1 MSCDWKTATGGSD
14 IREIRDRRKIAGVG
28 TGFSWQNPLREPPGG
43 LTGAPRQVGA
53 MSDGTARK
61 PFYKIGEVCQITD
74 TQPYVLRFWESEFPQ
89 LAPKKS
95 RNGQRIYR
103 RKDVDLV
110 LQIKRLLYE
119 EGYTIAGARKKLGM
133 GDGQGALDDL
143 FEPAAIGEPDRLPD
157 PPRPIGPVLSSLSG
171 RLHDILRV
179 MDSTDKRLKGKR

>member
-1 MSCDWKTATGGSD
+1 
-14 IREIRDRRKIAGVG
+14 
-28 TGFSWQNPLREPPGG
+28 
-43 LTGAPRQVGA
+43 

-61 PFYKIGEVCQITD
+61 AFYKIGEVCQITD

-119 EGYTIAGARKKLGM
+119 EGFTIAGARKKLGM
-133 GDGQGALDDL
+133 AEGQGALDDL
-143 FEPAAIGEPDRLPD
+143 FEPLAGTEAERLPD
-157 PPRPIGPVLSSLSG
+157 PPRPFGSVLSSVSG
-171 RLHDILRV
+171 RLEEILKL
-179 MDSTDKRLKGKR
+179 MDETDRRLKGRR

>member
-1 MSCDWKTATGGSD
+1 
-14 IREIRDRRKIAGVG
+14 
-28 TGFSWQNPLREPPGG
+28 
-43 LTGAPRQVGA
+43 

-61 PFYKIGEVCQITD
+61 GFYKIGEVCQITD

-133 GDGQGALDDL
+133 ADGQGALDDL
-143 FEPAAIGEPDRLPD
+143 FEPAGVEEPDRLPD

-171 RLHDILRV
+171 RLREILKV
-179 MDSTDKRLKGKR
+179 MDTTDKRLKGKR